1 MLSVVLGTLAVAVGL
16 AARQLLDGRARGFG
30 NDANTIRSIMDSPFT
45 ADDLGL
51 GSFSV
56 IAAFYQR
63 LGLEELPLGAV
74 LLGAVI
80 GTAVL
85 GVILIRIRGIGKG
98 ALSLVLTLIAP
109 VLVGIFEATY
119 SKEILIS
126 LGLFIVALL
135 PVGLIGEML
144 VVTTLVV
151 MGMEFRTYW
160 LIVAGVYVIFRFL
173 LSRRDG
179 RSVGRVVWMIVML
192 GVITGLAIWVT
203 QGVPADSF
211 RGEVNDTAARQ
222 ANTGSLITRF
232 IEAPEPIGGVLNS
245 TLTSLFFIVPLPML
259 LKLLPYYL
267 FIGILF
273 AVIWISAVKAATV
286 AGRSTPL
293 LGRFI
298 SLPLAFLVVQGLFE
312 PDWGSALRHA
322 TPVIPFVVG
331 AVVLSE
337 RARTTPPD
345 TTSSPFSN
353 PRPDRTLMTTPSATR
368 TDGTATRNVL
378 TDYLGHLR
386 RWWWMLIVGLVI
398 GGLVGWGA
406 SAVMTKEY
414 TATSQL
420 YVGTASSGGS
430 SDAYN
435 GAMLSQKQVGTYAEM
450 ANGRALGQRVVDDLN
465 LDKTAGEVAAMVS
478 AGAHKDT
485 VLLDLNVT
493 SDNAEFSRD
502 VANAAAGQLQAMVR
516 DLNAQTSP
524 DGQSSAPQLA
534 VFNFAEVPESPSSP
548 NTMFNI
554 ILGLIVGLVIGI
566 VAAVIRGLTDRRIT
580 DSDAVREIVDAPLVG
595 TIGMTEVLADNH
607 TIDFTSAPT
616 PAAEQ
621 FRELRTNL
629 RFLDVD
635 NAPTVLAVTSG
646 MPGEGKSTLAINLA
660 LALADDGE
668 SVCLVDGDLRNPS
681 VADYAGGNLQAAVG
695 LSTTLAGAAEVD
707 DVVQLTA
714 VDGLSVITS
723 GPIPPNPA
731 ELLGSRRFGEVLA
744 ALAAQFDHVI
754 IDASPTL
761 PVTDGALVASSADG
775 VILAVRH
782 NRTTSDQLTATTDSL
797 SAVNARVLGAVV
809 TLTPAAKGKGYH
821 RYGYGYR
828 ATSHTTPTP
837 ETPEAAPETTP
848 VRTAAHRADVIRE
861 STQERAEVDN

>member
-1 MLSVVLGTLAVAVGL
+1 MS
-16 AARQLLDGRARGFG
+16 
-30 NDANTIRSIMDSPFT
+30 SPFT
-45 ADDLGL
+45 ADELGL

-63 LGLEELPLGAV
+63 LGLEEQPFLV
-74 LLGAVI
+74 VVLGAVI

-98 ALSLVLTLIAP
+98 TLPLVLALIVP
-109 VLVGIFEATY
+109 VLVGIYEATY
-119 SKEILIS
+119 TKEVLIS
-126 LGLFIVALL
+126 LGLLIVALL
-135 PVGLIGEML
+135 PVGVIGEIL

-151 MGMEFRTYW
+151 LGMEFRTYW
-160 LIVAGVYVIFRFL
+160 LIVATVYVIVRFVI
-173 LSRRDG
+173 SRREG
-179 RSVGRVVWMIVML
+179 RTVGRVVWMIILL
-192 GVITGLAIWVT
+192 GVITSLAVWVT

-232 IEAPEPIGGVLNS
+232 IEAPEPLGGALNS
-245 TLTSLFFIVPLPML
+245 TLTSLFFIFPLPML
-259 LKLLPYYL
+259 LKISPYYL
-267 FIGILF
+267 FIGVLF
-273 AVIWISAVKAATV
+273 AVIWISAVRAATV
-286 AGRSTPL
+286 AGRDTPL
-293 LGRFI
+293 LGRLI
-298 SLPLAFLVVQGLFE
+298 SLPLAFLIVQGLFE

-322 TPVIPFVVG
+322 TPVLPFIVG
-331 AVVLSE
+331 AVILSE
-337 RARTTPPD
+337 QVRTAPPD
-345 TTSSPFSN
+345 PKHSPFTN
-353 PRPDRTLMTTPSATR
+353 PRPDRTLMPLRTADR
-368 TDGTATRNVL
+368 TDGSTAHNVL
-378 TDYLGHLR
+378 ADYLGHLR
-386 RWWWMLIVGLVI
+386 RWWWMLIVGLIV

-406 SAVMTKEY
+406 SALMTKEY

-420 YVGTASSGGS
+420 YVGTASTGGS
-430 SDAYN
+430 ADAYN

-465 LDKTAGEVAAMVS
+465 LDKTAAEVAAMIS

-502 VANAAAGQLQAMVR
+502 VSNSAAAQLQVMVR

-524 DGQSSAPQLA
+524 EGQSGAPQLA
-534 VFNFAEVPESPSSP
+534 VFNDAEVPDSPSSP
-548 NTMFNI
+548 NTLLNV
-554 ILGLIVGLVIGI
+554 ILGLILGLVIGA
-566 VAAVIRGLTDRRIT
+566 VVAVIRGLTDRRISG
-580 DSDAVREIVDAPLVG
+580 SDEVREIVDAPVVG
-595 TIGMTEVLADNH
+595 TIGTTEALAERH
-607 TIDFTSAPT
+607 TIDFTAAPT

-646 MPGEGKSTLAINLA
+646 MPGEGKSTLAMNLA

-668 SVCLVDGDLRNPS
+668 NVCLVDGELRNPS
-681 VADYAGGNLQAAVG
+681 IANYAGGNLQSAVG
-695 LSTTLAGAAEVD
+695 LSTTLSGAAEVD

-744 ALAAQFDHVI
+744 NLAAHFDHVI

-761 PVTDGALVASSADG
+761 PVTDGALVAASADG

-782 NRTTSDQLTATTDSL
+782 NLTTSDQLTATADGL
-797 SAVNARVLGAVV
+797 SAVNARVLGTVV

-821 RYGYGYR
+821 RYGYGYG
-828 ATSHTTPTP
+828 ATSHVTPDVTSGGAA
-837 ETPEAAPETTP
+837 EAPESTP
-848 VRTAAHRADVIRE
+848 VKAAAHRAEDNHE
-861 STQERAEVDN
+861 HSQERAEVEN